1 MYINEAQIVCV
12 WVSVFA
18 RAKLTLTLTAPLW
31 EGSLPNQDVRELN
44 YRQGTRAPVG
54 GTRGIKK
61 KYLLL
66 LLFF

>member
-1 MYINEAQIVCV
+1 M
-12 WVSVFA
+12 SVFA

-61 KYLLL
+61 EI
-66 LLFF
+66 FIIIII